1 MRVLQGIDLATY
13 WRALGMFVRNPAL
26 VLAPLVVGAIGIAL
40 LLVTPSGGGAISSL
54 TGGLTQLIVMLLDSF
69 GLGVS
74 IVLGDA
80 IWRRGRASV
89 GDAWDEAKRKAGD
102 IFMAALGLNLVL
114 WVAGTVGTFAGG
126 IAGGLAATIGGVVL
140 TAVAAFFLIY
150 TVPAAAIGGIPGA
163 AALQVSVERVQRN
176 IGPTLV
182 LALVFLILL
191 LLFPIA
197 SRYIVLALDA
207 VSPLFVTSLAVAVI
221 DTILKAIGLGYLAL
235 VMAKVYAD
243 ISYGRRY

>member
-1 MRVLQGIDLATY
+1 MRALQGIDFATY
-13 WRALGMFVRNPAL
+13 GRALGLFVRNPAL
-26 VLAPLVVGAIGIAL
+26 ILAPLIVGVVGIVL
-40 LLVTPSGGGAISSL
+40 LLIVPSGGGAIGSV
-54 TGGLTQLIVMLLDSF
+54 TGGLTQLLVMLLDSF

-80 IWRRGRASV
+80 IWRRGHATV

-114 WVAGTVGTFAGG
+114 WVAGAVGTVVGG
-126 IAGGLAATIGGVVL
+126 FAGGLAATIGGVVL

-176 IGPTLV
+176 VGPTIV

-207 VSPLFVTSLAVAVI
+207 VSPLFVTSLAVAAI

-235 VMAKVYAD
+235 VMAKVYAG